1 MVRALIAGIFDELK
15 PMNVTTNVAGLR
27 QQRRVLNDRIA
38 NLTAAVEDGA
48 ALAPIVAKRHARQ
61 AEREDLLKA
70 IAAADA
76 AETLQ
81 VDRQTVERTVL
92 SQIDKWRQLL
102 AADGRQVL
110 REALVGPLRCR
121 PVARE
126 YHFDGRTATGKI
138 IADSVGDVSY
148 LLSVPNARQLEPPRA
163 LAPSYRSAQ
172 AERLTRA
179 EAFFWRGARLGDAR
193 TTPSGFWSSC

>member
-92 SQIDKWRQLL
+92 SQIDKWRQLFCEKRLSVHSVVGQSL
-102 AADGRQVL
+102 ASITSDMSPKFDELAVGGR
-110 REALVGPLRCR
+110 
-121 PVARE
+121 
-126 YHFDGRTATGKI
+126 
-138 IADSVGDVSY
+138 IAPGY
-148 LLSVPNARQLEPPRA
+148 LLWAKFGPVTDPCGVNWM
-163 LAPSYRSAQ
+163 
-172 AERLTRA
+172 
-179 EAFFWRGARLGDAR
+179 F
-193 TTPSGFWSSC
+193 SCMLQT